1 MSYELKDFQSQV
13 IDRSHE
19 IPVVVDFWAPWC
31 GPCKQLGPVIEEL
44 AGKAE
49 GRWELVKVNTEDHP
63 QVALDYSITGI
74 PDVRMFRQGEV
85 AGGFQGFLPP
95 TEIEAWLAKYL
106 PSVREGDISSARE
119 LAETG
124 EPEQAVAQII
134 GVLDSEPGNDSAR
147 LLAAE
152 WALRFDPTKTEELL
166 IAVQDDSEIADQSA
180 ALRVIAKFVVDGDKL
195 AKTGEGKSGEAFTNG
210 LAGLRAGDTERWID
224 QWIETIERKKD
235 FADGRL
241 VEAAKA
247 VFRYLGPRHPVT
259 DANYRRFT
267 SSLY

>member
-1 MSYELKDFQSQV
+1 MSYELKDFQSQI

-31 GPCKQLGPVIEEL
+31 GPCKQLGPVIEDL
-44 AGKAE
+44 AGKAD

-63 QVALDYSITGI
+63 QVALDHEITGI
-74 PDVRMFRQGEV
+74 PDVRMFRKGEV

-95 TEIEAWLAKYL
+95 AEIEAWLAKYL
-106 PSVREGDISSARE
+106 PSVRENDISAARE
-119 LAETG
+119 LAEAG
-124 EPEQAVAQII
+124 NPEEALEQIS
-134 GVLDSEPGNDSAR
+134 GVLASEPGNDAAR

-152 WALRFDPTKTEELL
+152 WALRFDPAKTSALL
-166 IAVQDDSEIADQSA
+166 ANVQDDSEIAEQSA
-180 ALRVIAKFVVDGDKL
+180 ALRVLAQFVADGDKL
-195 AKTGEGKSGEAFTNG
+195 SAAGEGKSGDAFANG

-224 QWIETIERKKD
+224 QWIETMERKKD

-241 VEAAKA
+241 AEAVKA